1 MQCEGAKR
9 QMKQKISFRRKLM
22 TAVLCCSYGA
32 EWLPETVA
40 ETALTLMAL
49 AYLVA
54 GLCVMF
60 AVFALR
66 RLFREDQTP
75 QPAA

>member
-1 MQCEGAKR
+1 MVRNEFTFPSADGK
-9 QMKQKISFRRKLM
+9 
-22 TAVLCCSYGA
+22 TAIHAA